1 MKTNEHK
8 HNNRGKLLR
17 IAVEAVVAII
27 GLAGLALL
35 AGDEAP
41 DTVVPLTLAEW
52 LAIKAAGVALLVA
65 AVVAGRAAYRSG
77 IIY

>member
-8 HNNRGKLLR
+8 HNNREKLLR
-17 IAVEAVVAII
+17 IAVEVVVVII

-41 DTVVPLTLAEW
+41 DTAVPLTLTEW
-52 LAIKAAGVALLVA
+52 IAIKAAGVYLLVA
-65 AVVAGRAAYRSG
+65 AFLAGRVAHRSG
-77 IIY
+77 IIF